1 MSRNPMA
8 DGDGSSRH
16 SRWAEFRRP
25 GEGRSSSKAP
35 RFFELVKN
43 IPKNGSRFKNWV
55 PDDGHFMSFSP
66 DDDWWLSFS
75 STNFFAMCDN
85 NQEKWREMAQ
95 VEVRWCRA
103 WWVWTTSQIFNE
115 FVALRLDYSLTG
127 GWSGMDGWLTSFTVD
142 RVHLHCLH
150 WYIYKSN
157 CFSTDTLCTTIVF
170 GKYFLPPN

>member
-1 MSRNPMA
+1 MYLFPRDTQVGIMIAFLLALVLEDVEKPY
-8 DGDGSSRH
+8 GGW
-16 SRWAEFRRP
+16 RWVIAAQQMGRVQKTGWRAEFFESP
-25 GEGRSSSKAP
+25 A
-35 RFFELVKN
+35 FFELGKN

-75 STNFFAMCDN
+75 SPNFFAMCDN

-115 FVALRLDYSLTG
+115 FVALRLDYGLTG
-127 GWSGMDGWLTSFTVD
+127 GWSGMDG
-142 RVHLHCLH
+142 
-150 WYIYKSN
+150 
-157 CFSTDTLCTTIVF
+157 
-170 GKYFLPPN
+170 LPASL